1 MGNSG
6 SQLQSLI
13 GITNIFQ
20 DIELSTAVNE
30 LKSNPAKLQQFLQS
44 QQTQVYTDIL
54 RQKDGTFQKVYGD
67 LQRAGKV
74 QESVLMH
81 DKRTKELANIQQ
93 QVYDNQ
99 KNSATAVLEDKNMA
113 GRKNEM
119 NEWSVG
125 NKNDTLFVFSSLF
138 IMLSGLLLITVLW
151 RMSLIGAGLW
161 VALGTPMIIIFILI
175 VVNRSQYTDVL
186 RNKRHWNKQIFE
198 GKYGKIPIPMC
209 PQITESIYNM
219 GLSAS
224 QGMANLAQMG
234 AQGMVSVSQGIADGS
249 MALANSLQPNAAAN
263 AGSA

>member
-1 MGNSG
+1 
-6 SQLQSLI
+6 
-13 GITNIFQ
+13 
-20 DIELSTAVNE
+20 V
-30 LKSNPAKLQQFLQS
+30 
-44 QQTQVYTDIL
+44 V
-54 RQKDGTFQKVYGD
+54 
-67 LQRAGKV
+67 
-74 QESVLMH
+74 
-81 DKRTKELANIQQ
+81 
-93 QVYDNQ
+93 
-99 KNSATAVLEDKNMA
+99 EDKNLA

-161 VALGTPMIIIFILI
+161 VALGMPMIIIFILI

-186 RNKRHWNKQIFE
+186 RNKRYWNKQIFE

-209 PQITESIYNM
+209 PQITQSLYNM
-219 GLSAS
+219 RDSAS

-234 AQGMVSVSQGIADGS
+234 AQGMVAASQSIADGS